1 MMVRKGV
8 FYTKISRVQARLMPW
23 TGTPEGTKPILKQGF
38 WGGVYLGV
46 RDSVQTR
53 TKRRRTTTR
62 RRRRTRARAKTI
74 RTKTK
79 TRRMIFAYVIDG

>member
-1 MMVRKGV
+1 
-8 FYTKISRVQARLMPW
+8 MPW

-53 TKRRRTTTR
+53 TK
-62 RRRRTRARAKTI
+62 KEEEQQQQQEEQEQEQ
-74 RTKTK
+74 KQ
-79 TRRMIFAYVIDG
+79 

>member
-1 MMVRKGV
+1 
-8 FYTKISRVQARLMPW
+8 MPW

-53 TKRRRTTTR
+53 TKRRRRRTTTTR
-62 RRRRTRARAKTI
+62 RTRTRAKTI
-74 RTKTK
+74 RTRTKTK
-79 TRRMIFAYVIDG
+79 TRRMIFAYVIDW

>member
-1 MMVRKGV
+1 MNQFAGVTINVVRKGV

-46 RDSVQTR
+46 RDSVQ
-53 TKRRRTTTR
+53 KR
-62 RRRRTRARAKTI
+62 K
-74 RTKTK
+74 KEEEQQEEEEEQEQEQK
-79 TRRMIFAYVIDG
+79 Q

>member
-53 TKRRRTTTR
+53 K
-62 RRRRTRARAKTI
+62 KEEEQQEEEEQEQEQ
-74 RTKTK
+74 KQ
-79 TRRMIFAYVIDG
+79 